1 MVAQI
6 FLIILTIQAATGLD
20 NGLGLTPQMGWN
32 SWNRF
37 GCNINEALIKKT
49 ADQLVNTGLAEKGYV
64 YVNLDDC
71 WQVTVSSYR
80 LLGIKQLNKSFKIKL
95 SSPMVSNIQLIMFT
109 PKDSNLD
116 YIVMQDR
123 RLAKV
128 DQVVMVTKKLTLKPT
143 PNGGKLYENTES
155 TI

>member
-1 MVAQI
+1 
-6 FLIILTIQAATGLD
+6 
-20 NGLGLTPQMGWN
+20 
-32 SWNRF
+32 
-37 GCNINEALIKKT
+37 
-49 ADQLVNTGLAEKGYV
+49 
-64 YVNLDDC
+64 
-71 WQVTVSSYR
+71 
-80 LLGIKQLNKSFKIKL
+80 
-95 SSPMVSNIQLIMFT
+95 MFT